1 MSAQREATLRCAEVC
16 QQGALAGHLTEG
28 EGGAWS
34 FAYLAE
40 YAGPPISLTMVVR
53 PEPYAFPA
61 LPPVLEGLL
70 PEGLQLEALL
80 RKHKIDRSDTFRQ
93 LVTVGADLVGSL
105 TIREVVSNS
114 EGGR

>member
-1 MSAQREATLRCAEVC
+1 MSEQREPTLRCAEVS
-16 QQGALAGHLTEG
+16 QQGALAGYLTEG
-28 EGGAWS
+28 DGGAWS
-34 FAYLAE
+34 FAYQGG
-40 YAGPPISLTMVVR
+40 YDGVPISLTMPVR
-53 PEPYAFPA
+53 PEPYVFPA

-80 RKHKIDRSDTFRQ
+80 KKHKIDRSDTFRQ

-105 TIREVVSNS
+105 TIREVGSNS